1 MVDVKLIKETI
12 TELLSANVDK
22 ETIFETLKDIG
33 VDQGDIDKYY
43 TEITKENN
51 SEEESN
57 DEEEEEQDESNDED
71 EEENEE
77 ESNENEEEE
86 NDNNDEEE
94 DEDNYKDN
102 GNTEEE
108 INIQKQKTEI
118 STKITLPPTTTDDL
132 EKATQDVIDSEP
144 ELKIENKKEKF
155 VFEIPKEENS
165 LDIKNQ
171 LNELEDKVSD
181 IKAQISALT
190 KIMKDILEENRNILN
205 KMK

>member
-118 STKITLPPTTTDDL
+118 STKITPPPTTTDDL

-155 VFEIPKEENS
+155 IFEIPKEENS